1 MGYARRERRIVC
13 SAVYQEVDILPLRAE
28 LESRGRLEGPTRVS
42 SEKLER
48 ANQRQRERHFAQL
61 VAANFVRPGVLLVDM
76 TYAPGMEP
84 ESFEAADANMVRYLR
99 RIKYLC
105 RQRALP
111 APLYVAVT
119 EGGNEGGEEENKRL
133 HHHMILFAPGLG
145 REEVEGLWSTGRGR
159 AARSLGRV
167 NTRAAQPEHGSLEGR
182 AKYMLKAPRHKRRWH
197 QSLGLKKPVRKIND
211 EKYNAHQIEQWVR
224 DGRALDPA
232 FWRRKYPSWQVAE
245 VEAEYNEIEGVHYIR
260 LKLWREAS
268 PWKKPDTRAG
278 RTRQG
283 PAGAVPGGKRGAMGA
298 ARCMPGTRKSAA
310 KPGPRGR

>member
-84 ESFEAADANMVRYLR
+84 ERFEAADANMVRYLR

-133 HHHMILFAPGLG
+133 HHH
-145 REEVEGLWSTGRGR
+145 
-159 AARSLGRV
+159 
-167 NTRAAQPEHGSLEGR
+167 
-182 AKYMLKAPRHKRRWH
+182 RR
-197 QSLGLKKPVRKIND
+197 
-211 EKYNAHQIEQWVR
+211 
-224 DGRALDPA
+224 
-232 FWRRKYPSWQVAE
+232 
-245 VEAEYNEIEGVHYIR
+245 
-260 LKLWREAS
+260 
-268 PWKKPDTRAG
+268 
-278 RTRQG
+278 G
-283 PAGAVPGGKRGAMGA
+283 PAGRRGQ
-298 ARCMPGTRKSAA
+298 RPHAA
-310 KPGPRGR
+310 KHPRGSQRGGGGTVQH

>member
-111 APLYVAVT
+111 A
-119 EGGNEGGEEENKRL
+119 R
-133 HHHMILFAPGLG
+133 
-145 REEVEGLWSTGRGR
+145 
-159 AARSLGRV
+159 
-167 NTRAAQPEHGSLEGR
+167 
-182 AKYMLKAPRHKRRWH
+182 
-197 QSLGLKKPVRKIND
+197 
-211 EKYNAHQIEQWVR
+211 
-224 DGRALDPA
+224 
-232 FWRRKYPSWQVAE
+232 
-245 VEAEYNEIEGVHYIR
+245 
-260 LKLWREAS
+260 
-268 PWKKPDTRAG
+268 
-278 RTRQG
+278 
-283 PAGAVPGGKRGAMGA
+283 
-298 ARCMPGTRKSAA
+298 RCMWR
-310 KPGPRGR
+310 